1 MTNARKTAIYCR
13 AALSNDIAIAQQE
26 KQLREYAKEHGCAE
40 PICFRDNGFPGN
52 TLNRPALNRLTAA
65 VKAGE
70 IGAVLVT
77 NISRIARNFPL
88 YAEWSAILG
97 EHGTKLI
104 TSQDG
109 ETESRPALTYTL
121 VGDYLLP
128 NIALSDPPD
137 APPLGRYARMR
148 RAFLKEHRPA
158 LYAELLLSERLFP
171 HLRETEKAVCERM
184 DAMMDALIRRDPPP
198 DKTSDSL
205 AWAAHMNAL
214 RHSAEEIAFQT
225 IRE

>member
-1 MTNARKTAIYCR
+1 MTNPKQTAIYCR
-13 AALSNDIAIAQQE
+13 AALSNDIAIARQE
-26 KQLREYAKEHGCAE
+26 KQLREYAREHGCAE
-40 PICFRDNGFPGN
+40 PICFRDNGFLGN

-65 VKAGE
+65 IKAGE

-97 EHGTKLI
+97 KHGTKLI
-104 TSQDG
+104 TPQDD
-109 ETESRPALTYTL
+109 ETEFRPALTYTL

-158 LYAELLLSERLFP
+158 LYSQLLLSERLFP
-171 HLRETEKAVCERM
+171 HLRETDEA
-184 DAMMDALIRRDPPP
+184 
-198 DKTSDSL
+198 
-205 AWAAHMNAL
+205 AAHRLAAIKDRL
-214 RHSAEEIAFQT
+214 QAEET
-225 IRE
+225 INELIYE